1 MKYFIKFDNS
11 SFTISNSIVNA
22 LTSNNF
28 NFKKEVHN
36 KSIEL
41 VMNDFDI
48 PFLQIVETTSVKN
61 YYVLILNRKYR
72 ISKQLY
78 TFLNSLKTKVNKNP
92 KQLGQFFTEQPD
104 YILQGLTMPDCVK
117 IIEPFAGNG
126 DLIA

>member
-48 PFLQIVETTSVKN
+48 PFLQIVETTSLKN
-61 YYVLILNRKYR
+61 
-72 ISKQLY
+72 
-78 TFLNSLKTKVNKNP
+78 
-92 KQLGQFFTEQPD
+92 
-104 YILQGLTMPDCVK
+104 
-117 IIEPFAGNG
+117 
-126 DLIA
+126 